1 MAATSSQNAP
11 NSVSLQQLPLPQL
24 EQLKTQIEDV
34 SVLQQYFKSYMLL
47 GFQMVIWSLG

>member
-34 SVLQQYFKSYMLL
+34 SIHQQYLKSYMLL
-47 GFQMVIWSLG
+47 GFLMAVWK